1 MNILCDLTPDEF
13 IEFGKIY
20 DVDFQF
26 LDKYY
31 SPFDIET
38 RRFTSIKNKNTID
51 RITTAQHIGW
61 NHIEFLKKN
70 KGNVIGIYAHENQI
84 IVDGDIMRMVIMK
97 GGQKPISIRETI
109 FKKIDEERAYQD
121 LKWSTGQR
129 SDQVPDK
136 DKSVAEWLN
145 YIEYH
150 LDIAKKNVYQLD
162 KTAALDEIRKV
173 TALAVACMEIHGC
186 PERKPIVKSE
196 VVNKT
201 TDTFGESMFK
211 RISRIPI
218 CDKFQTKTYQ
228 EWLNNCCSSY
238 IIKD

>member
-20 DVDFQF
+20 NVDIQF

-31 SPFDIET
+31 SRFDIKT
-38 RRFTSIKNKNTID
+38 RRFTNFKNKNTID
-51 RITTAQHIGW
+51 CITTAQHIGW

-70 KGNVIGIYAHENQI
+70 KGYVIGIYAHENQI
-84 IVDGDIMRMVIMK
+84 IVDGDIMRMIIIK
-97 GGQKPISIRETI
+97 GEKKSISIRETI
-109 FKKIDEERAYQD
+109 FKKIDDERAYQD
-121 LKWSTGQR
+121 FKWSTEQR
-129 SDQVPDK
+129 PDQVPDK

-186 PERKPIVKSE
+186 PERKLALK
-196 VVNKT
+196 
-201 TDTFGESMFK
+201 GEM
-211 RISRIPI
+211 
-218 CDKFQTKTYQ
+218 
-228 EWLNNCCSSY
+228 
-238 IIKD
+238 